1 MTKNKLNGS
10 VKWILLVI
18 ALASI
23 VYGFGQKS
31 QELEDADTANALR
44 SQELHE
50 HHVEDM
56 GLVRDDLK
64 IIMAD
69 IKKLLKQE

>member
-1 MTKNKLNGS
+1 MAKNKLNGS
-10 VKWILLVI
+10 VKWILLI
-18 ALASI
+18 ITLAGI

-31 QELEDADTANALR
+31 QSLEDADKANALR

-69 IKKLLKQE
+69 VKEILKKE